1 MKYIEFNVKIKV
13 EGSEG
18 LDDLVDKHG
27 EDDVLI
33 KAEESVKEFIESMH
47 DASVTDIKASFKEG

>member
-18 LDDLVDKHG
+18 LNDLVDKHG

-47 DASVTDIKASFKEG
+47 DAYVTDIKASFKEG

>member
-18 LDDLVDKHG
+18 LNYLVEKHG